1 MKKEDFIERRKKLFA
16 KISDNELVIL
26 LSREESELYL
36 RFNQDKNLFYMTGL
50 ETPKTILVMF
60 KKGETET
67 TFCFIERNV
76 PEKVVWY
83 GEKMS
88 KQAAKEISGI
98 EQIYFYD
105 ELNSVLHPYLSV
117 AENVYVNYETSELL
131 SSKSNALVYVNE
143 LRNNYPNLK
152 FKQFNTIVSSLRS
165 VKDDSEIEELQKAI
179 NITGAGIER
188 IMRNSKSGM
197 YEYQLE
203 SMLYD
208 TMLSNGY
215 REWGFTPIIAQG
227 GNAATLHYSAN
238 NAIIEENKLVLLDV
252 GAASSNYSAD
262 ISRTFPISGKFT
274 ERQKEVYLAVLD
286 VQKKIINLVKP
297 GISLKELN
305 DITIELISQKLINL
319 GLIED
324 EKNYRKYYMHSV
336 SHHLG
341 LDTHDLGSRTS
352 VLEIGNVITVE
363 PGIYIPEEEIGVRI
377 EDDILVTENGHIIL
391 SGNIPKEIED
401 LEKLMLGK

>member
-1 MKKEDFIERRKKLFA
+1 MKKEDFIERRKKLFE
-16 KISDNELVIL
+16 KMNDNELVIL

-50 ETPKTILVMF
+50 ETPKTVLVMF
-60 KKGETET
+60 KKGELET
-67 TFCFIERNV
+67 TFAFIERNV
-76 PEKVVWY
+76 PERVVWY
-83 GEKMS
+83 GEKMKKS
-88 KQAAKEISGI
+88 EATEISGI
-98 EQIYFYD
+98 DTIYFYD
-105 ELNSVLHPYLSV
+105 ELNAVLHYYLSV
-117 AENVYVNYETSELL
+117 AENVYVNYETSEPFA
-131 SSKSNALVYVNE
+131 SKSNALVYINE

-152 FKQFNTIVSSLRS
+152 FKQFNKIISSLRS

-179 NITGAGIER
+179 DITGAGIER
-188 IMRNSKSGM
+188 IMKDSKPGM

-227 GNAATLHYSAN
+227 KNAATLHYSAN
-238 NAIIEENKLVLLDV
+238 NTLIEENKLVLLDV

-262 ISRTFPISGKFT
+262 ISRTFPVTGKFT
-274 ERQKEVYLAVLD
+274 ERQKEVYSAVLF
-286 VQKKIINLVKP
+286 VQKTIINMVKP
-297 GISLKELN
+297 GISMKELN
-305 DITIELISQKLINL
+305 EETAKLISKELIKL
-319 GLIED
+319 GLITD
-324 EKNYRKYYMHSV
+324 EKDYKKYYMHSV

-352 VLEIGNVITVE
+352 VLEVGNVITVE

-377 EDDILVTENGHIIL
+377 EDDVLVTEAGHTVL
-391 SGNIPKEIED
+391 SESIPKEIED
-401 LEKLMLGK
+401 LENLASGK